1 MGERVLRAL
10 EELKARAEKCTKCP
24 LSSTRK
30 KVVFGEGGVEL
41 RVMMIGEAPG
51 REEDAQGRPFV
62 GRAGKLL
69 NELLRGVG
77 VDRESVY
84 ITNVVKCRPP
94 GNRPPRESEVEACRE
109 YLSGQIDA
117 IKPRLVVLLGGV
129 ALKAVLGASY
139 SVTSARGR
147 LVEREGVIFL
157 PTLHPASALYNPR
170 NRELLEEDMKRFRE
184 LLDGLARGGG
194 HLSLPPDC

>member
-1 MGERVLRAL
+1 MGENALRAL
-10 EELKARAEKCTKCP
+10 EELKAKAEKCTKCP
-24 LSSTRK
+24 LSSTRR

-51 REEDAQGRPFV
+51 REEDEQGRPFV

-77 VDRESVY
+77 VSRESVY

-109 YLSGQIDA
+109 YLLGQIDA
-117 IKPRLVVLLGGV
+117 VKPRIVVLLGGV
-129 ALKAVLGASY
+129 ALKAVLGETC
-139 SVTSARGR
+139 SVTSARGK
-147 LVEREGVIFL
+147 LVEREGVVFL

-170 NRELLEEDMKRFRE
+170 NRELLEEDMRRFRE
-184 LLDGLARGGG
+184 LLDGLVRGGG
-194 HLSLPPDC
+194 GCPSPLEC